1 MTCGTA
7 ELKAIIFDLD
17 GVLWRSS
24 DIHATAYRKVLKQA
38 GLEMPDYGSIAGR
51 RTDEV
56 IRELWLA
63 QRSQVG
69 NDSEAITQ
77 LTQEKQYLARRMLR
91 SNPPLA
97 PGCVDVIRALAR
109 VKQLALVSSAS
120 AETVELFLSCSGT
133 GDYFDAIIY
142 GDQVTIAKPHPAI
155 YQLALQKIGRS
166 GGETAVV
173 EDAPSGVRA
182 ARDAGIATVIA
193 IEGTVPRERLI
204 EAGAHCVITNLHELV
219 T

>member
-17 GVLWRSS
+17 GVLWRSGE
-24 DIHATAYRKVLKQA
+24 IHAAAYRKTLTQA

>member
-17 GVLWRSS
+17 GVLWRSG
-24 DIHATAYRKVLKQA
+24 DIHAAAYRKTLTQA

-77 LTQEKQYLARRMLR
+77 LTQEKQNVARRMLR

-120 AETVELFLSCSGT
+120 AKTVELFLSCSGT

>member
-17 GVLWRSS
+17 GVLWRSG
-24 DIHATAYRKVLKQA
+24 DIHAAAYRKTLTQA

-77 LTQEKQYLARRMLR
+77 LTQEKQNLARRMLR

>member
-1 MTCGTA
+1 MSLIT
-7 ELKAIIFDLD
+7 EFKAIIFDLD
-17 GVLWRSS
+17 GVLWRSG
-24 DIHATAYRKVLKQA
+24 DIHAAAYRKILTQV
-38 GLEMPDYGSIAGR
+38 GLEMPDYASIAGR

-56 IRELWLA
+56 IRELLLA
-63 QRSQVG
+63 QKSQIG
-69 NDSEAITQ
+69 NDPKVITQ
-77 LTQEKQYLARRMLR
+77 LTQEKQSLAREMLR

-97 PGCVDVIRALAR
+97 PGCLDVIRALAG

-120 AETVELFLSCSGT
+120 AKTIELFLSCSRT

-142 GDQVTIAKPHPAI
+142 GDQVPIAKPHPAI

-166 GGETAVV
+166 GSESAVV

-182 ARDAGIATVIA
+182 ARDSGIASVIA

-204 EAGAHCVITNLHELV
+204 EAGAHRVITNLHELI
-219 T
+219 

>member
-1 MTCGTA
+1 
-7 ELKAIIFDLD
+7 
-17 GVLWRSS
+17 
-24 DIHATAYRKVLKQA
+24 
-38 GLEMPDYGSIAGR
+38 MPDYGSIAGR

-56 IRELWLA
+56 IRELLLA
-63 QRSQVG
+63 QRPQFG
-69 NDSEAITQ
+69 NDPKEITQ
-77 LTQEKQYLARRMLR
+77 LTQAKQYLTRQMLR
-91 SNPPLA
+91 ANPPLA
-97 PGCVDVIRALAR
+97 PGCVEVTRELAR
-109 VKQLALVSSAS
+109 VKQLALASSAS

-133 GDYFDAIIY
+133 GDCFDAIIY

-182 ARDAGIATVIA
+182 ARDAGIATVVA

>member
-17 GVLWRSS
+17 GVLWRSGE
-24 DIHATAYRKVLKQA
+24 IHAAAYRKTLTQA

-69 NDSEAITQ
+69 NDSEAITK